1 MFSEVYLLG
10 MGIHDRF
17 KKIIFKKL
25 ASDLSHVEIIRYDG
39 SIWFID
45 RDDKNIYLEFQHSG
59 KALLW
64 KYQFFDVFFS
74 AFSLEKKDYERIIK
88 EWVEHLLDL
97 KVESTHD
104 YSATRKSA
112 AEEILNNT
120 RKK

>member
-1 MFSEVYLLG
+1 MEVN
-10 MGIHDRF
+10 DRL

-25 ASDLSHVEIIRYDG
+25 ASDLSHVEIIPYEG

-45 RDDKNIYLEFQHSG
+45 RNNKYIYLEFQCSG

-74 AFSLEKKDYERIIK
+74 FFSLEQKDYERIIK
-88 EWVEHLLDL
+88 EWVEHILDR
-97 KVESTHD
+97 KVASTHD
-104 YSATRKSA
+104 YSATRKSV

>member
-1 MFSEVYLLG
+1 ME
-10 MGIHDRF
+10 IHDRF
-17 KKIIFKKL
+17 KKIIFNKL
-25 ASDLSHVEIIRYDG
+25 ASDLSHVEVIPYKE

-45 RDDKNIYLEFQHSG
+45 RNDKNIYLEFQHSG

-74 AFSLEKKDYERIIK
+74 AFSLEKKDYEPIIK
-88 EWVEHLLDL
+88 EWVEKVLNR